1 MIELQPVFIAATVAE
16 TDVVEKLLDAEGIEY
31 DVSPE
36 PHVNEMSGEACLM
49 GVMFR
54 VSTAKAHYCCQLL
67 RERGLGRGVIE
78 PLP

>member
-1 MIELQPVFIAATVAE
+1 MSDFQTVFIAATVAE
-16 TDVVEKLLDAEGIEY
+16 TDLAEKLLDAEGIEY

-54 VSTAKAHYCCQLL
+54 VPVAKAHLCRQLF
-67 RERGLGRGVIE
+67 RERGMGRGVIE
-78 PLP
+78 QLP